1 MDGRAASP
9 RVSIDC
15 DTAATGACNG
25 VCVCAPIFV
34 DSTVRI
40 FPCVAG
46 DIAVSLAVGIAV
58 VAGNAVVP
66 SIAAEPAP
74 ARAAFPAVAGTT
86 DDGVP
91 MTDELSVGFDTGPR

>member
-58 VAGNAVVP
+58 LAGNAVVP
-66 SIAAEPAP
+66 GIAPEPPP
-74 ARAAFPAVAGTT
+74 ARAAFPPVAGRTGQ
-86 DDGVP
+86 GVP
-91 MTDELSVGFDTGPR
+91 MTDQLSRGLDTGAR